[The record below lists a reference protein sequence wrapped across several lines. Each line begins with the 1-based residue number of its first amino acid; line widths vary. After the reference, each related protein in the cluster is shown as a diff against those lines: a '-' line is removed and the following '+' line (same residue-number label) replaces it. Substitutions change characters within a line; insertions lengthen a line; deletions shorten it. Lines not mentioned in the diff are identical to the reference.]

1 VVDLSAFAVGPWAA
15 SLLAALGADVV
26 KIDPPYGDHI
36 RRVKPARHGEATT
49 YTVCNLGKRS
59 IELDLKNPEQRAVA
73 HELVA
78 ECDVVV
84 ENSREGAMDRL
95 GMGYRTLR
103 EINPRLVYCAS
114 SSFGSTGPLATVGS
128 TDPQGQA
135 FSGFVSIQGDQGG
148 VPELLRYFAVVDL
161 GTSACLA
168 QAALIGLHRRARTG
182 TGCVVKTS
190 QLEGA
195 LAVQATRLAEH
206 LVAGAT
212 PVPMGSGCTAVVP
225 SQAFTCRDRR
235 TLTVSAADEPSWR
248 RLCAALERPGLA
260 DDPRFATNRD
270 RVDHR
275 AELVEVLAEVFAQAD
290 AVWWRGRLRR
300 LRVAHATPLDLDD
313 LMRGT
318 GPRLTEEF
326 LVELPHPVRGRIRA
340 VRPPWRFSR
349 TPEALAVAPLPGQH
363 NDQLLGRPDPASAR
377 EQGQAA
383 PVAPDAADTPPLA
396 GVRVLELAQG
406 ISGPYCGMLLRAL
419 GAEVTK
425 AELGSGDLARGWAPL
440 DPATGDSAVFR
451 ALNRGKR
458 GLRLAGPLDGAVA
471 AGEPDVVLVDA
482 HLEGLDPD
490 EVERFVSERVR
501 RGAVVC
507 RLSAVGDGPGTDA
520 SMAGAT
526 ELEIQALGGLTRYLG
541 AVGDPPVRVGA
552 DLAMTLCGAFGLQGV
567 LAGLLERRSSGKGQ
581 VVDVSA
587 LGALLSVMT
596 VMTSALDDPDEW
608 SGFHLLAAGDPRD
621 HGVRTSDGAVAFSAP
636 RRSDEAW
643 YALCRELGADAL
655 AADERFQR
663 DAQRTPRSKELAREL
678 GRYTGSLTTATVLEA
693 THRHGGLATA
703 VQTYPEVLEHPQV
716 KAMDVC
722 DTAGGCS
729 SLAAPWRID
738 GERPHIEE
746 GT

>member
-1 VVDLSAFAVGPWAA
+1 MSRASRWVPASRASSGPLAGIRVVDLSAFAVGPWAV
-15 SLLAALGADVV
+15 SLLAALGADVI

-135 FSGFVSIQGDQGG
+135 FSGFVSIQGEPGG
-148 VPELLRYFAVVDL
+148 VPEFLRYFAVVDL

-190 QLEGA
+190 QLEGG
-195 LAVQATRLAEH
+195 LAIQATRLAEH

-212 PVPMGSGCTAVVP
+212 PVPMGSGCAAIVP

-235 TLTVSAADEPSWR
+235 ALTVSAADEPAWR

-270 RVDHR
+270 RVAHR
-275 AELVEVLAEVFAQAD
+275 AELVALLADVFAGAD
-290 AVWWRGRLRR
+290 AAWWRGRLRR
-300 LRVAHATPLDLDD
+300 HRVAHATALDLDD

-326 LVELPHPVRGRIRA
+326 LVELPHPVRGQIRT

-349 TPEALAVAPLPGQH
+349 TREALAVAPLPGQH
-363 NDQLLGRPDPASAR
+363 NDQLLGRPASTGGR
-377 EQGQAA
+377 EEEQVGRT
-383 PVAPDAADTPPLA
+383 APDASDAAADTPPLA
-396 GVRVLELAQG
+396 GVRVLELTQG

-425 AELGSGDLARGWAPL
+425 VEFGSGDLARGWAPV
-440 DPATGDSAVFR
+440 DPASGDSAVFR

-458 GLRLAGPLDGAVA
+458 GLRPSGPLDADVVA
-471 AGEPDVVLVDA
+471 AGEPEVVLVDA
-482 HLEGLDPD
+482 HTEGLDPE

-501 RGAVVC
+501 RGA
-507 RLSAVGDGPGTDA
+507 
-520 SMAGAT
+520 
-526 ELEIQALGGLTRYLG
+526 
-541 AVGDPPVRVGA
+541 
-552 DLAMTLCGAFGLQGV
+552 
-567 LAGLLERRSSGKGQ
+567 
-581 VVDVSA
+581 
-587 LGALLSVMT
+587 
-596 VMTSALDDPDEW
+596 
-608 SGFHLLAAGDPRD
+608 
-621 HGVRTSDGAVAFSAP
+621 
-636 RRSDEAW
+636 
-643 YALCRELGADAL
+643 
-655 AADERFQR
+655 
-663 DAQRTPRSKELAREL
+663 
-678 GRYTGSLTTATVLEA
+678 
-693 THRHGGLATA
+693 
-703 VQTYPEVLEHPQV
+703 
-716 KAMDVC
+716 
-722 DTAGGCS
+722 
-729 SLAAPWRID
+729 
-738 GERPHIEE
+738 
-746 GT
+746 